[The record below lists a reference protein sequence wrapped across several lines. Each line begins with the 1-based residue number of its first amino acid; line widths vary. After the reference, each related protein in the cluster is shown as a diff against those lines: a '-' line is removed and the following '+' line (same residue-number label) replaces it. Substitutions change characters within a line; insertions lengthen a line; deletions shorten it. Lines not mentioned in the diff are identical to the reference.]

1 MKDTQRLQLAVKRI
15 MDVLLSLLVLVV
27 GLPLLVVI
35 GVLVKLSSP
44 GPVFFVQERVG
55 RGGKVF
61 AMYKFRSMTVAQP
74 GYEPGFWSE
83 DERARVTRVGRPLR
97 DYGLDELPQVLNILR
112 GDMSIVG
119 PRPPL
124 ASRVSDYTARQK
136 RVFKMRPGVFAL
148 GAIKGR
154 RSIPMEERVEL
165 HVQYV
170 ESWSLWLDLHILLRS
185 IPVVLRRQGASEAPG
200 C

>member
-1 MKDTQRLQLAVKRI
+1 
-15 MDVLLSLLVLVV
+15 MDVLLSLLVLGV
-27 GLPLLVVI
+27 GLPLFLVI

-55 RGGKVF
+55 KGGKPFV
-61 AMYKFRSMTVAQP
+61 MYKFRSMTVAQP
-74 GYEPGFWSE
+74 GYEPGFWGE
-83 DERARVTRVGRPLR
+83 EEQARVTRIGRVLR
-97 DYGLDELPQVLNILR
+97 EYGLDELPQVLNILR

-124 ASRVSDYTARQK
+124 ASRVTDYTARQRK
-136 RVFKMRPGVFAL
+136 VFAMRPGVLAL

-154 RSIPMEERVEL
+154 RSIPMDERVEL

-170 ESWSLWLDLHILLRS
+170 ESWSLRLDLHILLRS
-185 IPVVLRRQGASEAPG
+185 IPIVLRRQGASEAPG
-200 C
+200 L